1 MFNKKLRSIRLKQG
15 VTQKQVADFLN
26 VSVQSISKWEKGDA
40 LPSIEF
46 LPKIAECLQCEIND
60 FFTSNP
66 ESEYDVEMLKSFLEF
81 ITEFLETGGKQP
93 EMFFSFYKQHP
104 DILEVAERL
113 CADLNQ
119 YQTINSKSIEG
130 ILGCS
135 KNETSFFLDSFL
147 RLEWIEKLDTDN
159 SFFVLKSNVDGLRIV
174 IVAWIELYNAL
185 EKKEKENK
193 AYSIES

>member
-1 MFNKKLRSIRLKQG
+1 MFNKSLRSIRLKQG

-66 ESEYDVEMLKSFLEF
+66 EIEYDIEMLKNFLEF
-81 ITEFLETGGKQP
+81 IIEFLESGGKQP
-93 EMFFSFYKQHP
+93 EMFFSFYEQHP
-104 DILEVAERL
+104 DMLKVAERL
-113 CADLNQ
+113 CADLTQ
-119 YQTINSKSIEG
+119 YQTINSKSIQG

-135 KNETSFFLDSFL
+135 KNETSFFLNSFL

-159 SFFVLKSNVDGLRIV
+159 SFFILKSNVDGLRIV

-185 EKKEKENK
+185 EKKREEKEGLFN
-193 AYSIES
+193 